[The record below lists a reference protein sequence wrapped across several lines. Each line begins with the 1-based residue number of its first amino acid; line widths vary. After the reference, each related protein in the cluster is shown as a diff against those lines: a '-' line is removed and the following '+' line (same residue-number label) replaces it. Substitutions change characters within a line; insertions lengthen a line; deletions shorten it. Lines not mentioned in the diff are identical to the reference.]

1 MKSTTA
7 PSHTAITQDSPS
19 LLSLYC
25 ELTKIRLSMMVVIT
39 TAVGFIMASTLG
51 VDWMRMLWTVLG
63 TTCCACAAAALNQLA
78 EHSKDAAMNR
88 TKYRPIPAG
97 HISPLHAFIVG
108 VLLSYVGV
116 AIISFGASVGAAGLA
131 LLTILIYVLIYTPLK
146 TRTSF
151 NTIVGAVVGAIPPLI
166 GWVAAAGSIGRGG
179 IILGGILF
187 IWQLPHF
194 LALAWMYKDDY
205 QTGGFKMLP
214 LLDESGELTARAS
227 VMTSM
232 CLVPLALFMSISGS
246 THILFAIVGSI
257 LGLWVTSRSIAF
269 WRKRDYASARRLF
282 FATIIYLPILLAFM
296 LIDRQTV
303 QWIEMGT

>member
-1 MKSTTA
+1 
-7 PSHTAITQDSPS
+7 
-19 LLSLYC
+19 
-25 ELTKIRLSMMVVIT
+25 MMVVIT

-63 TTCCACAAAALNQLA
+63 TTCCACAAAALNQVA

-88 TKYRPIPAG
+88 TKNRPIPAG

-108 VLLSYVGV
+108 VLLSYIGV

-214 LLDESGELTARAS
+214 SLDASGELTARAS

-257 LGLWVTSRSIAF
+257 LGLWVTSRSITF
-269 WRKRDYASARRLF
+269 WRKRDHASARRLF
-282 FATIIYLPILLAFM
+282 IATIIYLPILLVFM
-296 LIDRQTV
+296 LIDRQTM
-303 QWIEMGT
+303 QWIEMGS

>member
-1 MKSTTA
+1 M
-7 PSHTAITQDSPS
+7 
-19 LLSLYC
+19 L
-25 ELTKIRLSMMVVIT
+25 VVIT

-51 VDWMRMLWTVLG
+51 VDWMRMMWTVLG
-63 TTCCACAAAALNQLA
+63 TTCCACAAAALNQVA

-88 TKYRPIPAG
+88 TKNRPIPAG
-97 HISPLHAFIVG
+97 NISPLHAFIVG
-108 VLLSYVGV
+108 VLLSYIGV

-166 GWVAAAGSIGRGG
+166 GWVAAVGSIGRGG

-214 LLDESGELTARAS
+214 SLDASGELTARTS

-257 LGLWVTSRSIAF
+257 LGLWVTSRSITF

-282 FATIIYLPILLAFM
+282 FATIIYLPILLVFM
-296 LIDRQTV
+296 LIDRQTM
-303 QWIEMGT
+303 QWIEMGS

>member
-88 TKYRPIPAG
+88 TKNRPIPAG

-108 VLLSYVGV
+108 VLLSYIGV

-214 LLDESGELTARAS
+214 SLDASGELTARAS

-269 WRKRDYASARRLF
+269 WRKRDHASARRLF
-282 FATIIYLPILLAFM
+282 FATIIYLPILLTFM